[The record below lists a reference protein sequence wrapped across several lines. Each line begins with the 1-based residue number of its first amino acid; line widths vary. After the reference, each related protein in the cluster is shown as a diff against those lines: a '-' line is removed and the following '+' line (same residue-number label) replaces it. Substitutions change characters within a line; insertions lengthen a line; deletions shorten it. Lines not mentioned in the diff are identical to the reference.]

1 MPGAG
6 IACRPRARGDQ
17 APSPFR
23 EVDPARQDGD
33 DGKGTGVTDIVF
45 DGWRPGAIAQ
55 TLALHMEYYAPAWGF
70 GLRFESKL
78 AAEMGEF
85 HGRFEPARDLF
96 LGAWAPDGALLATI
110 SVDGID
116 ARGEGAH
123 LRWFVAA
130 ARARGHGLGGTL
142 MRRVD
147 AFLDDRGYA
156 RAYLTT
162 FAGLDAARAL
172 YDRHGYAR
180 VAEEKADPWS
190 GTVGLQR
197 LERRR

>member
-1 MPGAG
+1 M
-6 IACRPRARGDQ
+6 R
-17 APSPFR
+17 
-23 EVDPARQDGD
+23 
-33 DGKGTGVTDIVF
+33 VTDIVF
-45 DGWRPGAIAQ
+45 DGWRPRAIAQ
-55 TLALHMEYYAPAWGF
+55 ALALHMDYYAPVWGF

-85 HGRFEPARDLF
+85 HGRLDPARDLF
-96 LGAWAPDGALLATI
+96 LGAWDPDGVLCATI
-110 SVDGID
+110 SVDSID

-130 ARARGHGLGGTL
+130 TRARGQGLGGAL

-162 FAGLDAARAL
+162 FAGLDAGRAL
-172 YDRHGYAR
+172 YDRHGYAL

-190 GTVGLQR
+190 GTVGVQR
-197 LERRR
+197 FERCR

>member
-1 MPGAG
+1 M
-6 IACRPRARGDQ
+6 D
-17 APSPFR
+17 
-23 EVDPARQDGD
+23 
-33 DGKGTGVTDIVF
+33 GVTY

-55 TLALHMEYYAPAWGF
+55 ALALHMDYYAPGWGF
-70 GLRFESKL
+70 GLQFESKL
-78 AAEMGEF
+78 AFEMGEF
-85 HGRFEPARDLF
+85 HGRFDAARDLF
-96 LGAWAPDGALLATI
+96 LGAWAPDGTLVATI

-116 ARGEGAH
+116 AGGEGAH
-123 LRWFVAA
+123 LRWFVAS
-130 ARARGHGLGGTL
+130 ARARGKGIGGEL

-147 AFLDDRGYA
+147 AFLEERGHR

-172 YDRHGYAR
+172 YDRHGYVL

-197 LERRR
+197 FERRR

>member
-1 MPGAG
+1 
-6 IACRPRARGDQ
+6 
-17 APSPFR
+17 
-23 EVDPARQDGD
+23 VDPARQDGD

-130 ARARGHGLGGTL
+130 ARA
-142 MRRVD
+142 
-147 AFLDDRGYA
+147 
-156 RAYLTT
+156 
-162 FAGLDAARAL
+162 L
-172 YDRHGYAR
+172 YDRHGYAL